1 MFPFSVKQKQ
11 HEAENISIQLSHFS
25 LESFNVAAT
34 VAKQTQREL
43 KNIIGSGGVLLKD
56 ILKFCLCPA
65 RITNKR
71 DPVLLTP

>member
-25 LESFNVAAT
+25 LESFNVAPT

-43 KNIIGSGGVLLKD
+43 KNIIGSGGVLLKGHPQV
-56 ILKFCLCPA
+56 LSLSCKN
-65 RITNKR
+65 NKQA
-71 DPVLLTP
+71 